1 MNKDYFATRRSVRE
15 FRQETV
21 AEALLNSIIERAMRA
36 PTTGNMQLYSVVV
49 TTSAEGKKT
58 LSPAHFGQ
66 PAVEGCAA
74 VLTICADLKRFVRWC
89 ELSGADPGFDN
100 FLSFVSAM
108 LDATIFA
115 QQICT
120 IAEMEGLGTCYMGTV
135 TFNAAQVA
143 EILELPDM
151 VVPVACITLG
161 YPAAEG
167 TPTERLPLE
176 AVMHREKYRRDSDAD
191 IMRLYRAK
199 DDYEPNAAYV
209 AEHGKKNIAQVFTD
223 VRYPR
228 EMNET
233 FSRSFL
239 EFLQKQGFLG
249 FSEK

>member
-1 MNKDYFATRRSVRE
+1 MHQDYFSTRRSVRK
-15 FRQETV
+15 FRPDPV
-21 AEALLNSIIERAMRA
+21 APHLLDSIIERAMKA

-49 TTSAEGKKT
+49 TTTAEGKKA

-74 VLTICADLKRFVRWC
+74 VLTVCADLNRFVRWC
-89 ELSGADPGFDN
+89 RLSDADPGFDN
-100 FLSFVSAM
+100 FLSFISAM

-143 EILELPDM
+143 DILKLPPM

-161 YPAAEG
+161 YPAEEG

-176 AVMHREKYRRDSDAD
+176 AVVHHEAYRQDSDAD
-191 IMRLYRAK
+191 IMRLFKAK
-199 DDYEPNAAYV
+199 DEYEPNAAYV
-209 AEHGKKNIAQVFTD
+209 AEHGKKTLAQVFTD

-233 FSRSFL
+233 FSRSFI
-239 EFLQKQGFLG
+239 EFLQRQGFLP
-249 FSEK
+249 K